1 MCAQSAKALSIE
13 AERVSNLLKVIFGSR
28 KSDGFRRACRKRALE
43 EVLNHPAGFQTDIGS
58 RYGVRFN
65 NGRCI
70 VLYESEVLSV
80 ISGPDANHANH
91 KALTSVMTNKPLWTR
106 IRLELSVMVI
116 VWVAVTGPFHTI
128 VSKNVTYGEV
138 KRCFT
143 VAFATINAIKYADCS
158 FTRAMSTAESMP
170 HNNDSMTPESLA
182 QINYHWQ
189 EASVTMKKVI
199 NKTLVEAVDKCY
211 KKLETDWEVM
221 SNLPIPLNTRLPWD
235 NR

>member
-1 MCAQSAKALSIE
+1 
-13 AERVSNLLKVIFGSR
+13 
-28 KSDGFRRACRKRALE
+28 
-43 EVLNHPAGFQTDIGS
+43 
-58 RYGVRFN
+58 
-65 NGRCI
+65 
-70 VLYESEVLSV
+70 
-80 ISGPDANHANH
+80 
-91 KALTSVMTNKPLWTR
+91 
-106 IRLELSVMVI
+106 MVI
-116 VWVAVTGPFHTI
+116 VWVAVIGPFHTI

-143 VAFATINAIKYADCS
+143 VSYAKMNAIKYADCS

-170 HNNDSMTPESLA
+170 HNNDF
-182 QINYHWQ
+182 
-189 EASVTMKKVI
+189 I